1 MENISASE
9 LRVKYKKDQAE
20 IKEKIYNVFEN
31 DPSLTSSLDFIKDSI
46 RNLVVERD
54 SLKKLEGKLETEK
67 QNLETRLKLLEGSQG
82 FFDEKQL
89 KDIKIKLMEQLQM
102 EEDKG
107 NLDSK
112 KLTLLSGVLLLAMF
126 LQVGSLFVL

>member
-20 IKEKIYNVFEN
+20 IKEEIYNVFEN
-31 DPSLTSSLDFIKDSI
+31 DPSLTNSLDFIKDSI

-54 SLKKLEGKLETEK
+54 SLKKLEGKLESEK

-89 KDIKIKLMEQLQM
+89 KDIKIKLMQQLQM

>member
-31 DPSLTSSLDFIKDSI
+31 DPSLTSSLDFIQDSI

>member
-1 MENISASE
+1 MENITASE
-9 LRVKYKKDQAE
+9 LRIKYKKDQAE
-20 IKEKIYNVFEN
+20 IKENIYNVFEN
-31 DPSLTSSLDFIKDSI
+31 DPSLTNSLDFIKDSI
-46 RNLVVERD
+46 RKLVVERD

-67 QNLETRLKLLEGSQG
+67 QNLETRLKLLEGNQG
-82 FFDEKQL
+82 FFDEEQL
-89 KDIKIKLMEQLQM
+89 KDIKIKLMQQLQM